1 MYYILNKMCLSNK
14 NVLKFSP
21 GKCLLTHS
29 SALDD
34 PLGEGCFLA
43 PGLGW
48 VSPVRCSHCTS
59 YIPFV
64 TFIEWGWAS
73 HPSYLPCS
81 EPHRLWE
88 AFQQSA
94 AGPWDPARATSR
106 STPKVQGHCLPVSCS
121 GRPASEQGGCSPPP
135 SPSSR
140 AALMCSSVRRL
151 PPSPPS
157 SPFTGKP
164 FITSSFQM
172 LDCILNHIQTQN
184 QL

>member
-1 MYYILNKMCLSNK
+1 MSTHPQLS
-14 NVLKFSP
+14 V
-21 GKCLLTHS
+21 G
-29 SALDD
+29 D
-34 PLGEGCFLA
+34 PLWEGCFLA

-94 AGPWDPARATSR
+94 AGPWDPAQATSR

-172 LDCILNHIQTQN
+172 LDCILNHLQTQN